1 MKAAV
6 DRASSPESGRPGLVG
21 AGAGA
26 GADVD
31 VGLDVGVG
39 VGVPG
44 PSAIGAVAIRAML
57 KRSHQ
62 CEGKPAAGRP
72 RRVLRAP
79 RIPEEA
85 SPRGYFLSERMGLVA
100 TGRGFTAA
108 WAVPEV
114 PGRAAVHASTS

>member
-1 MKAAV
+1 MA
-6 DRASSPESGRPGLVG
+6 G

-26 GADVD
+26 GADV
-31 VGLDVGVG
+31 GL
-39 VGVPG
+39 GVPG

-85 SPRGYFLSERMGLVA
+85 SPRGYFLGERMGLVA

-114 PGRAAVHASTS
+114 PGRAAVHVSTS